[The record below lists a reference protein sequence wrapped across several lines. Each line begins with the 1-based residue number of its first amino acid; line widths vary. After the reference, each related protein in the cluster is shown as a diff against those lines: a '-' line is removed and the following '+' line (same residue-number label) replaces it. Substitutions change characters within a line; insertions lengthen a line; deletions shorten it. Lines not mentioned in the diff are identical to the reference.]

1 MARRFLPGCSRSTTP
16 VDSRGAGDYERTQ
29 KRLRTLI
36 ECGVL
41 PATMPRRMFAG
52 QCLEDHSCI
61 ACDLTI
67 HLGEQE
73 LEWTNPADLIL
84 YFHRG
89 CLEIY
94 RTLPDGHTSR

>member
-1 MARRFLPGCSRSTTP
+1 
-16 VDSRGAGDYERTQ
+16 
-29 KRLRTLI
+29 
-36 ECGVL
+36 
-41 PATMPRRMFAG
+41 MFAG